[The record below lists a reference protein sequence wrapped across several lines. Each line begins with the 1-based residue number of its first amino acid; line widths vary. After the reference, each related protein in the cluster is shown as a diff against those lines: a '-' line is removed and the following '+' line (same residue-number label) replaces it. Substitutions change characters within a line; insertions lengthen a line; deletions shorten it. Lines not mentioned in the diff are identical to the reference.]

1 MRAVL
6 LLSLAALGCSEKT
19 EASDGLEGEIV
30 TPPFEVRGD
39 AEGLLLTWF
48 DGEGVHPA
56 QSRNDIPAERRAQ
69 VRVESLDV
77 PPDER
82 LDPEMIYVADL
93 RIEGS
98 NGYTVRV
105 VQRSSFEALI
115 ADAHRAANPEPVA
128 TVASGEVVIYGAS
141 WCNAC
146 RSTAAY
152 LRSKN
157 VAFIEKDI
165 ERDPGARAEMQRK
178 AEAAG
183 VNARGIPVI
192 DFRGTILTGFDPGA
206 LDRLI
211 ARGSPT

>member
-1 MRAVL
+1 MRALL
-6 LLSLAALGCSEKT
+6 LLSIVISGCGEKAEPAA
-19 EASDGLEGEIV
+19 GLEGEVV
-30 TPPFEVRGD
+30 TPPFEVRGE

-56 QSRNDIPAERRAQ
+56 QSRSEIPAERRGQ

-77 PPDER
+77 APDER
-82 LDPEMIYVADL
+82 LDPEQIYVADL
-93 RIEGS
+93 RTEIEGR
-98 NGYTVRV
+98 YPVRIV
-105 VQRSSFEALI
+105 ARSAFEALI

-128 TVASGEVVIYGAS
+128 SAEDVVIYGAS

-152 LRSKN
+152 LREKN
-157 VAFIEKDI
+157 VAFVEKDI
-165 ERDPGARAEMQRK
+165 ERDPSAREEMQRK

-183 VNARGIPVI
+183 VPTRGIPVI

-211 ARGSPT
+211 ARAGSPT

>member
-1 MRAVL
+1 MRGVL
-6 LLSLAALGCSEKT
+6 LLSLAVFGCGEKT
-19 EASDGLEGEIV
+19 EATGGLEGEV
-30 TPPFEVRGD
+30 VVPPFEVRGD

-56 QSRNDIPAERRAQ
+56 QSRSDVPAEHRAQ

-93 RIEGS
+93 RTEGS
-98 NGYTVRV
+98 NGYPVRV
-105 VQRSSFEALI
+105 VRRSAFEALI
-115 ADAHRAANPEPVA
+115 ADAHRAANPEP
-128 TVASGEVVIYGAS
+128 VASGEVVIYGAS

-146 RSTAAY
+146 RSTAEY

-157 VAFIEKDI
+157 VAFVEKDI
-165 ERDPGARAEMQRK
+165 ERDPAARAEMQRK